1 MIYVNLLD
9 SNSCLQKLWIE
20 LVTVINS
27 VENSLPKTIHV
38 LFCNVARPRLRLMP
52 AKPSVLSSIS
62 LWSFRGI
69 PTLFGYTSMNI
80 NTIIHICLYIYTYY
94 KCVCR
99 YVYMYIHT
107 YIHMCS
113 CQTCVF
119 FPSLQRSSTVARW
132 RETTTPF
139 PGWIWVKSGYLKNW
153 MVKMVKIC

>member
-9 SNSCLQKLWIE
+9 SNSYSLQKLWIE

-38 LFCNVARPRLRLMP
+38 LFCNVARPRLRLTP

-80 NTIIHICLYIYTYY
+80 NTIHICLYIYIHIINV
-94 KCVCR
+94 CVD
-99 YVYMYIHT
+99 MYI
-107 YIHMCS
+107 YIHIHTHILCAAAKR
-113 CQTCVF
+113 CGF
-119 FPSLQRSSTVARW
+119 LPSLPRSSTVG
-132 RETTTPF
+132 TSKI
-139 PGWIWVKSGYLKNW
+139 GWLKW
-153 MVKMVKIC
+153 IK

>member
-9 SNSCLQKLWIE
+9 SNSYSLQKLWIE

-38 LFCNVARPRLRLMP
+38 LFCNVARPRLRLTP

-80 NTIIHICLYIYTYY
+80 NTIHICLYIYIHIINV
-94 KCVCR
+94 CVD
-99 YVYMYIHT
+99 MYIYIYT
-107 YIHMCS
+107 YIHIYYV
-113 CQTCVF
+113 QLPNVAVF
-119 FPSLQRSSTVARW
+119 FLVSQDHQQ
-132 RETTTPF
+132 
-139 PGWIWVKSGYLKNW
+139 WVPQKLDG
-153 MVKMVKIC
+153 